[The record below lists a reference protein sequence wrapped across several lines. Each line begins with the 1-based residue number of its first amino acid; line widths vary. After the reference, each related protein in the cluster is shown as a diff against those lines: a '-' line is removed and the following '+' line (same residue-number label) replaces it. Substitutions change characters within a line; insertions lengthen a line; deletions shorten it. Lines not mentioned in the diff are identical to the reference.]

1 MGQGAVLLCAILWS
15 TSGLFIKLVD
25 WHPVVL
31 AGSRSFLAV
40 LVLLALKG
48 RRRDGK
54 RMPGWKTQ
62 DRFFIIAGG
71 AAYGATMITFVIANK
86 LTASANAIL
95 LQYSAP
101 VWAALLGWGIARE
114 KPRWEQWGA
123 LVFVSLGLFLFF
135 KDGIAAGS
143 LPGDTL
149 ALCSGILFGANSVF
163 LRMIRTGDTADAM
176 LLAHVIAALVSLP
189 FFFFYPP
196 NYTPGTAAAIAFMG
210 IIQMGAASQLFS
222 YGIKRI
228 PAIQAMLTAMVEPIL
243 NPLWVLMATGEKPAV
258 PALIGGSVIV
268 GAVIASSLIGS
279 TWRRRS

>member
-1 MGQGAVLLCAILWS
+1 MLCAILWS
-15 TSGLFIKLVD
+15 TSGLCIKLVD

-40 LVLLALKG
+40 LVLLALKRRGG
-48 RRRDGK
+48 RRAPR
-54 RMPGWKTQ
+54 WKTP
-62 DRFFIIAGG
+62 DLFFTIAGG
-71 AAYGATMITFVIANK
+71 IAYGATMITFVIANK

-135 KDGIAAGS
+135 KDGLAAGS

-176 LLAHVIAALVSLP
+176 LLSHVIAALVSIP

-196 NYTPGTAAAIAFMG
+196 N
-210 IIQMGAASQLFS
+210 GA
-222 YGIKRI
+222 
-228 PAIQAMLTAMVEPIL
+228 
-243 NPLWVLMATGEKPAV
+243 PLWE
-258 PALIGGSVIV
+258 SSRW
-268 GAVIASSLIGS
+268 ASRPSFFPMVSNGYP
-279 TWRRRS
+279 RCRPC